1 MPYPTKLT
9 AETIFEAAL
18 TLFEKGG
25 PDALS
30 MRPLA
35 GALGVRPSSLYR
47 YYADRDALL
56 GALETHAARELH
68 HALRAATQNLTPDEA
83 FFAAAHSYLNYTRAQ
98 PHLYSLLVRPREPY
112 VAEPGPGKDLWEEVL
127 RVVGAV
133 TDNSDDTAATVA
145 FWAYLH
151 GFALLEQS
159 GQFGESGPKGGFE
172 RGLRHCLAGLSAAKK
187 RDGRAG
193 ALLGDGCARCR

>member
-18 TLFEKGG
+18 ELFETGG

-47 YYADRDALL
+47 YFSERDALL
-56 GALETHAARELH
+56 EALETHATRELH
-68 HALRAATQNLTPDEA
+68 RAIYRATQTLTPTDA
-83 FFAAAHSYLNYTRAQ
+83 FLAAAHSYLDYARTH
-98 PHLYSLLVRPREPY
+98 PHLYSLLVRPRDPY
-112 VAEPGPGKDLWEEVL
+112 TAEPGPAKDLWQNVL
-127 RVVGAV
+127 EIVGRM
-133 TDNSDDTAATVA
+133 TGNPDDTAAAVA

-151 GFALLEQS
+151 GFALLERS
-159 GQFGESGPKGGFE
+159 GQFGLSGPQGGFQ
-172 RGLRHCLAGLSAAKK
+172 RGLE
-187 RDGRAG
+187 
-193 ALLGDGCARCR
+193 ALLSGFQNSKTG

>member
-1 MPYPTKLT
+1 MPYPPKLT

-18 TLFEKGG
+18 KLFETGG
-25 PDALS
+25 PEALS

-35 GALGVRPSSLYR
+35 DALGVRPSSLYR
-47 YYADRDALL
+47 YYPERDALL
-56 GALETHAARELH
+56 GALETHATRELH
-68 HALRAATQNLTPDEA
+68 GVFRTATRDLTPNEA
-83 FFAAAHSYLNYTRAQ
+83 FFAAAHSYLNYVRAQ

-127 RVVGAV
+127 RIVGGV
-133 TDNSDDTAATVA
+133 TGNPDDTAGAVA

-159 GQFGESGPKGGFE
+159 GQFGESGPQGGFE
-172 RGLRHCLAGLSAAKK
+172 RGL
-187 RDGRAG
+187 G
-193 ALLGDGCARCR
+193 ALLSGFQKSEV